1 MSLMQKLSSL
11 YAMRQQ
17 LDQFSDTAEQAV
29 DVVFNRYGDPRADE
43 NLVEK
48 RQYFSADIVVSA
60 ILAGSIASFVTNG
73 LEILQVNKQ
82 SDAKFKVMQFM
93 RKNFYR
99 VMFAGAAYRA
109 AYYGLQAAFV
119 FYLFEEFKVHFK
131 CDHIED

>member
-1 MSLMQKLSSL
+1 MQKLSSL

-48 RQYFSADIVVSA
+48 RQYFSSDIVVSA